1 MNTGISVNVMAKVNR
16 WKALMLFLKSSG
28 FCEEQFISVYPDV
41 HIIRCYLR
49 LAQSFLYP
57 ASFLKDIIWVLQK
70 KKMQI
75 NTCKHGR
82 RMETRKDL
90 KCYYIHIVF
99 RFCESSRLL
108 FHRKLLQKLLQA
120 VSSKI
125 MFPDLFIDL
134 QHLFTSA
141 HSKWTQTN
149 TLVSIS
155 VFELKQGVNLSEI
168 WVSVSFKY

>member
-1 MNTGISVNVMAKVNR
+1 
-16 WKALMLFLKSSG
+16 MLFLKNWLLG
-28 FCEEQFISVYPDV
+28 RTVISAYPDV

-49 LAQSFLYP
+49 LAQTSLYLVVFKRYNL
-57 ASFLKDIIWVLQK
+57 STSE

-75 NTCKHGR
+75 NTCKHDR

-149 TLVSIS
+149 TLVLVS
-155 VFELKQGVNLSEI
+155 VFELKQGASLSEI
-168 WVSVSFKY
+168 QVSVSLKY

>member
-70 KKMQI
+70 KKKCKSTHVSMAEEWKQERIWNVIISTLFLDFVSHPGFSSIENCFKNCSRQLAQKSCFQI
-75 NTCKHGR
+75 C
-82 RMETRKDL
+82 
-90 KCYYIHIVF
+90 
-99 RFCESSRLL
+99 S
-108 FHRKLLQKLLQA
+108 
-120 VSSKI
+120 
-125 MFPDLFIDL
+125 
-134 QHLFTSA
+134 
-141 HSKWTQTN
+141 
-149 TLVSIS
+149 
-155 VFELKQGVNLSEI
+155 
-168 WVSVSFKY
+168 